1 VSDPGGV
8 IALVLP
14 VDAIDRSASMQDN
27 DSLTCCPGRRSSLR
41 IICFGKGITR
51 LVVKPIGNAYNL
63 TSGVKLIK
71 VYISQSLL

>member
-1 VSDPGGV
+1 MGAWCASYPRAPGL
-8 IALVLP
+8 AAP
-14 VDAIDRSASMQDN
+14 R
-27 DSLTCCPGRRSSLR
+27 RRSSLR